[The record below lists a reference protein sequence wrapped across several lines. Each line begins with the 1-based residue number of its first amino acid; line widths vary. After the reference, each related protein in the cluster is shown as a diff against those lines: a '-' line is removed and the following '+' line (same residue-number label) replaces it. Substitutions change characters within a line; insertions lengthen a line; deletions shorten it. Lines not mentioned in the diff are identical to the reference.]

1 MEIEA
6 LSELSDEELIDRLD
20 EACQLMCNLKEENQ
34 NRLSLLEWG
43 NKTEI
48 EGGNYKAVGREF
60 KRQFILRR
68 VNGKLIANELPQTL
82 RDEDF
87 EPVTTQRWYSFIRRR
102 GSPYAVYSKNQ

>member
-20 EACQLMCNLKEENQ
+20 EARQLMCNLKEENQ

-48 EGGNYKAVGREF
+48 EGGNHKSVGREF

-68 VNGKLIANELPQTL
+68 VNGKPIANELPQTL
-82 RDEDF
+82 RDEIF
-87 EPVTTQRWYSFIRRR
+87 EPVTTQTTVF
-102 GSPYAVYSKNQ
+102 VYQKKG